1 MKKFKFRMETILKI
15 KKQKEEEKRRI
26 VGQLVAEKN
35 EYERQ
40 AIEMSSAL
48 RLEGQ
53 KIKDQYQK
61 NEVDLDEVS
70 SYQKYVM
77 QVHQGIQV
85 RMFKVTEVQKKLSIA
100 RQEFAVIAKEA
111 KVLEKLKENKLS
123 SYQTELRRLER
134 IEEDDIAAKVYLRN
148 QSVN

>member
-1 MKKFKFRMETILKI
+1 METILKI